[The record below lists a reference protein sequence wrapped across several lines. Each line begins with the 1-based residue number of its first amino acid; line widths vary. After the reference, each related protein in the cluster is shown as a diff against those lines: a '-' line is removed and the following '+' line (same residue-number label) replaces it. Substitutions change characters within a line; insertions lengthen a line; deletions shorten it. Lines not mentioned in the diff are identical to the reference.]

1 MRLPSV
7 HRLALAALL
16 AAGAAAFA
24 PGLANAATHAKP
36 VKPAKPV
43 SLTTGVFDVE
53 TNLAFD
59 QGAAAGTGIALTS
72 TGEILTNNHV
82 IRGASTVTVVDP
94 STGKRYPGTVVG
106 YSVTNDIAVIQIK
119 ASKLKTVA
127 LGNSSTVKVGQKVT
141 AVGNAG
147 GVGGTPSQA
156 PGRVT
161 AVSATITASDES
173 GLSEQL
179 VGLIKTNAN
188 LQPGDSGG
196 PLLNA
201 AGKVVG
207 IDTAA
212 SQGFAFQNGAEGYA
226 IPINRALTLA
236 KQIVAGS
243 ASLTVHI
250 GSTPLL
256 GVSVS
261 TQPSANGGALV
272 QSTVSGYP
280 ADQAGI
286 VAGDTIT
293 QLDGKPVNT
302 YADLS
307 SLLLLHNAGDVVSV
321 TWVDLNGV
329 SQTASITT
337 VSGPPQ

>member
-1 MRLPSV
+1 MRLPPV
-7 HRLALAALL
+7 TRVALAALL
-16 AAGAAAFA
+16 AAAAAAFA

-36 VKPAKPV
+36 TKAV

-94 STGKRYPGTVVG
+94 STGKRYAGTVVG
-106 YSVTNDIAVIQIK
+106 YSVTNDIAVVQIK
-119 ASKLKTVA
+119 AKNLKTVT

-147 GVGGTPSQA
+147 GVGGTPSHA
-156 PGRVT
+156 AGSVT
-161 AVSATITASDES
+161 AVGATITASDES

-179 VGLIKTNAN
+179 VGLIKTNAK

-201 AGKVVG
+201 ANRVIG

-212 SQGFAFQNGAEGYA
+212 SQGFAFQNNTEGYA
-226 IPINRALTLA
+226 IPINRAVTIA
-236 KQIVAGS
+236 KQIVAGR

-256 GVSVS
+256 GVSVA
-261 TQPSANGGALV
+261 TQPSETPGALV

-293 QLDGKPVNT
+293 QLDGQPVNT
-302 YADLS
+302 YSDLS

-321 TWVDLNGV
+321 TWTDVNGV

>member
-1 MRLPSV
+1 MRLPSAS
-7 HRLALAALL
+7 RLALAALL
-16 AAGAAAFA
+16 AAAAAALA
-24 PGLANAATHAKP
+24 PGLANAAAPAKS
-36 VKPAKPV
+36 AKPV
-43 SLTTGVFDVE
+43 SLNTGVYDVE

-94 STGKRYPGTVVG
+94 STGRRYPGTVVG

-119 ASKLKTVA
+119 AKNLKTVT

-147 GVGGTPSQA
+147 GVGGTPSHA
-156 PGRVT
+156 AGLVT
-161 AVSATITASDES
+161 AVNATITASDES

-201 AGKVVG
+201 ANRVIG

-212 SQGFAFQNGAEGYA
+212 SQGFAFQNGTEGYA
-226 IPINRALTLA
+226 IPINRAVTLA
-236 KQIVAGS
+236 KQIVAGR

-250 GSTPLL
+250 GPTPLL
-256 GVSVS
+256 GLSVS
-261 TQPSANGGALV
+261 TQPSETPGALV

-280 ADQAGI
+280 AAQAGI

-293 QLDGKPVNT
+293 ALDGKPVNT
-302 YADLS
+302 YSDLS

-321 TWVDLNGV
+321 TWTDVNGV
-329 SQTASITT
+329 SQTANITT

>member
-1 MRLPSV
+1 MRFTSISRV
-7 HRLALAALL
+7 ALAALL
-16 AAGAAAFA
+16 AAAAAALA
-24 PGLANAATHAKP
+24 PGLAHAATTPKS
-36 VKPAKPV
+36 VKPA
-43 SLTTGVFDVE
+43 SLNTGVFDVE

-82 IRGASTVTVVDP
+82 IRGAQTVTVVDP

-106 YSVTNDIAVIQIK
+106 YSVTSDIAVIQIK
-119 ASKLKTVA
+119 AKNLKTVA

-147 GVGGTPSQA
+147 GVGGTPSHA
-156 PGRVT
+156 PGSVT
-161 AVSATITASDES
+161 ATSATITASDES

-212 SQGFAFQNGAEGYA
+212 SQGFAFQNGTEGYA
-226 IPINRALTLA
+226 IPINRAVTLA
-236 KQIVAGS
+236 KQIVAGK

-261 TQPSANGGALV
+261 TQPQETPGALV
-272 QSTVSGYP
+272 QSTVTGYP

-329 SQTASITT
+329 TQTANVTT

>member
-7 HRLALAALL
+7 PRLVLAALL
-16 AAGAAAFA
+16 AASAAALA
-24 PGLANAATHAKP
+24 PGLANAATPAKA
-36 VKPAKPV
+36 AKPV
-43 SLTTGVFDVE
+43 SLATGVYDVE

-106 YSVTNDIAVIQIK
+106 YSVTDDIAVIQIK
-119 ASKLKTVA
+119 ASKLKTVT
-127 LGNSSTVKVGQKVT
+127 LGNSSTVKVGAKVT

-156 PGRVT
+156 PGHVT
-161 AVSATITASDES
+161 AVNATITASDES

-201 AGKVVG
+201 SGRVIG

-212 SQGFAFQNGAEGYA
+212 SQGFAFQNGTEGYA
-226 IPINRALTLA
+226 IPINRAVTIA
-236 KQIVAGS
+236 KQIVAGR

-256 GVSVS
+256 GVSVA
-261 TQPSANGGALV
+261 TQPSQTPGALV

-293 QLDGKPVNT
+293 ALDGKPVNT
-302 YADLS
+302 YSDLS

-321 TWVDLNGV
+321 TWTDVNGV
-329 SQTASITT
+329 SQTANVTT
-337 VSGPPQ
+337 ASGPPQ